1 MLETA
6 LVTRLADLAP
16 QLYPGRAPTDYD
28 TPAVIYNRLSTQ
40 MEDDLDGVGDMG
52 WVVMQIDVYD
62 PSYLAAKELAQDIRD
77 HLAIWDDE
85 QVHSVTF
92 VNETDMIDETTEAT
106 LYRVMMTF
114 LFFAAI

>member
-16 QLYPGRAPTDYD
+16 NMYPGRAPTNYD
-28 TPAVIYNRLSTQ
+28 TPVVIYNRLSTQ

-52 WVVMQIDVYD
+52 WVVMQIDVYE

-77 HLAIWDDE
+77 HLSIWDDE
-85 QVHSVTF
+85 QVHSVAF
-92 VNETDMIDETTEAT
+92 VNETDIIDETTEAT

>member
-6 LVTRLADLAP
+6 LVTYLSHLAP
-16 QLYPGRAPTDYD
+16 DMYPGRAPTNYD

-62 PSYLAAKELAQDIRD
+62 PSYLAAKELAHDIRD
-77 HLAIWDDE
+77 HLVIWDDE
-85 QVHSVTF
+85 QVHAVTV
-92 VNETDMIDETTEAT
+92 VNETDMIDETTETT